1 MEGVLYPKIVKKMI
15 SLKTDG
21 ITINILKSTS
31 QSSDERD
38 FELLTDYVYAI
49 KEIYDDTKL
58 HEDVAS

>member
-1 MEGVLYPKIVKKMI
+1 MI

-38 FELLTDYVYAI
+38 FELLTDYVLSLI
-49 KEIYDDTKL
+49 HI
-58 HEDVAS
+58 

>member
-1 MEGVLYPKIVKKMI
+1 MI

-31 QSSDERD
+31 HSSDERD

>member
-1 MEGVLYPKIVKKMI
+1 MI
-15 SLKTDG
+15 FFKTDG
-21 ITINILKSTS
+21 ITINILKGTS

-38 FELLTDYVYAI
+38 FELLTDYVNAI